1 MKKQGEPQISSATG
15 EDFTKVVFQPD
26 LKRFKMDE
34 LEDDIIGLMCRRAYD
49 VAGTSRGVKVY
60 LNGKKLP
67 VIDFSFNSANKI
79 PISVPR
85 L

>member
-1 MKKQGEPQISSATG
+1 MKKQGEAQISSATG

-67 VIDFSFNSANKI
+67 VICHSTQFGSKI
-79 PISVPR
+79 TISVPR